1 MNTAPRLDTTHSLL
15 TGRVRLCER
24 DTFVVDT
31 DGGDVIARRAASCL
45 LVPRAGDRVLMG
57 CTPAPYLLAVLER
70 DDQETPSEIAVDG
83 DTRIVARNG
92 SLELDAEEGLRLR
105 TRKVIDALAERITVK
120 TRTAELVS
128 SAVDAVAKHLRLSAD
143 EIGVVARHHDLI
155 CERISQKAERV
166 YRFIGEL
173 DQLRAHTF
181 DYRAE
186 HTAQIRGDNTVMV
199 ARELAKIDGEQI
211 HIG

>member
-1 MNTAPRLDTTHSLL
+1 MSTAREPDISHPLR

-24 DTFVVDT
+24 DTYAVDT
-31 DGGDVIARRAASCL
+31 GDGELIARRAASCL
-45 LVPRAGDRVLMG
+45 LVPRPGDRVLLA
-57 CTPAPYLLAVLER
+57 CAPAPYLLAVLER
-70 DDQETPSEIAVDG
+70 DEPQRPQEIAFDG
-83 DTRIVARNG
+83 DARIVARQG
-92 SLELDAEEGLRLR
+92 RLELDAEEGLRFR
-105 TRKVIDALAERITVK
+105 TRKAIDALADRLRV
-120 TRTAELVS
+120 RTGAAELVS
-128 SAVDAVAKHLRLSAD
+128 RAVDAVAERVRINAD
-143 EIGVVARHHDLI
+143 TLGVVARHHDAV

-166 YRFIGEL
+166 YRFVAEL

-211 HIG
+211 HVG